1 MEKGNRQYYD
11 LDVWKESRKLVSDI
25 YELTK
30 SFPSEEKFS
39 LTSQLRLVKILFRV
53 ILTISKGKP
62 MTVDH

>member
-30 SFPSEEKFS
+30 SSPSEEKFS